1 MTRTY
6 FKGFS
11 LIELMTALVV
21 ASILLV
27 IAIPA
32 YLQQI
37 RESRRADAK
46 TALLDLAGREET
58 LYSTTN
64 AYSTLPSAVGYGN
77 GAFPLPVGSNYYT
90 VNVQVPNPNAQVTVP
105 PSPSFLLTAVP
116 AAGSSQLNDAPC
128 QSFTVDQLGNQ
139 KAYDSGG
146 ADNSTTCWGS

>member
-64 AYSTLPSAVGYGN
+64 AYSTVPSAVGYGN

-146 ADNSTTCWGS
+146 ADTSTTCWGS

>member
-6 FKGFS
+6 SKGFS

-64 AYSTLPSAVGYGN
+64 AYSNVPSAVGYGN
-77 GAFPLPVGSNYYT
+77 GAFPVPVGSNYYT
-90 VNVQVPNPNAQVTVP
+90 VNVQVPNPNAQATIP
-105 PSPSFLLTAVP
+105 PSPSFLLTATPV
-116 AAGSSQLNDAPC
+116 AGSSQTNDAAC
-128 QSFTVDQLGNQ
+128 QAFTVDQLGNQ

-146 ADNSTTCWGS
+146 ADNSTICWGS